1 MNAAMANPTPNA
13 TSDLLEGEHEVLALV
28 VEGLRNG
35 DIAARLVV
43 SERTVDHHVGAI
55 LRKLA
60 VKTRGEASA
69 KAVRLGS
76 SAER

>member
-13 TSDLLEGEHEVLALV
+13 TSDLLEGEHEVVALV

-43 SERTVDHHVGAI
+43 SERTVDHHSRRDPAQARREDTG
-55 LRKLA
+55 
-60 VKTRGEASA
+60 RGERQSRQT
-69 KAVRLGS
+69 RLVS
-76 SAER
+76 